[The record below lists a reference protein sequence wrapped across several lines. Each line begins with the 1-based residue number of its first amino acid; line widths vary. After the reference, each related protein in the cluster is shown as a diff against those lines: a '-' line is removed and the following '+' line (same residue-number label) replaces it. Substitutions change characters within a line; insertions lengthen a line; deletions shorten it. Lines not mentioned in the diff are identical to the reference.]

1 MDDIKVIK
9 IEPYDVLLL
18 TYGPT
23 MDADFIEDQR
33 KSWQKLFPNCVIIAN
48 RNDVLHNIVILK
60 NPNEVKK

>member
-23 MDADFIEDQR
+23 MDANFIEDQR
-33 KSWQKLFPNCVIIAN
+33 KSWQKLFPKCVVIAN
-48 RNDVLHNIVILK
+48 RNDVLHNIVVLK